1 MKNIDP
7 STHVRFFKK
16 VIRANEKIMEVD
28 IINLFGFTL
37 RYDILEWGKKFVH
50 DHLNCTFEELEQT
63 FCKHFQ
69 TMENDEKIYMQLKN
83 LHQKV
88 SKWVELYYK
97 CSLKLVNCLQV
108 KATNVFLIIIFRTS
122 L

>member
-1 MKNIDP
+1 
-7 STHVRFFKK
+7 
-16 VIRANEKIMEVD
+16 VIRANEEIMEAD

-50 DHLNCTFEELEQT
+50 DHFNCTFKELEQA
-63 FCKHFQ
+63 FCKRFQ
-69 TMENDEKIYMQLKN
+69 TMENDENFYMQLKN

-88 SKWVELYYK
+88 GKWVEVYYK
-97 CSLKLVNCLQV
+97 CLLKLVNCLQV
-108 KATNVFLIIIFRTS
+108 KATDVFLIIIFKTC

>member
-1 MKNIDP
+1 
-7 STHVRFFKK
+7 
-16 VIRANEKIMEVD
+16 MESD

-37 RYDILEWGKKFVH
+37 RYDILEWGKKIVH
-50 DHLNCTFEELEQT
+50 DHLNYTFEELEQT

-69 TMENDEKIYMQLKN
+69 TMKTNEKNYMQLKN

-88 SKWVELYYK
+88 GKWVEVYYK
-97 CSLKLVNCLQV
+97 CLLKLVKCLQV
-108 KATNVFLIIIFRTS
+108 KATNVFLIIIFRTC